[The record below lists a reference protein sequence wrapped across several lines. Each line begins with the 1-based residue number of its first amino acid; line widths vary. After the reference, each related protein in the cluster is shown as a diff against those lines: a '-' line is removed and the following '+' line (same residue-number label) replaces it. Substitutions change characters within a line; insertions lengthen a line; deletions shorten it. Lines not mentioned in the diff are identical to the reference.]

1 MTSEPA
7 RVSYRVESGIA
18 DVRLNRPSKLNALD
32 REMFEAL
39 VATADRLE
47 HDHTVRVVI
56 LSGEG
61 DGFSAGLDVS
71 MFQRLAE
78 NATGTAAGSDAAAP
92 PIGVLGQRAASVWAD
107 LPVPVIAAMHGV
119 ALGGGLQIALGA
131 DIRIVAPDT
140 RLSFKEIHWGLV
152 PDMTATQVLPEL
164 VGRDI
169 AKELVFTGRV
179 VSGSEAVAL
188 GLATTVAAEPR
199 ITANELARAIAEKSP
214 HAIRHAKKL
223 LNLAGRVDFNAG
235 LDAERSANQDLL
247 RDPRFAESLGTAQSR
262 ILQPPRS

>member
-1 MTSEPA
+1 
-7 RVSYRVESGIA
+7 
-18 DVRLNRPSKLNALD
+18 
-32 REMFEAL
+32 
-39 VATADRLE
+39 
-47 HDHTVRVVI
+47 
-56 LSGEG
+56 
-61 DGFSAGLDVS
+61 
-71 MFQRLAE
+71 
-78 NATGTAAGSDAAAP
+78 
-92 PIGVLGQRAASVWAD
+92 
-107 LPVPVIAAMHGV
+107 MHGI

-131 DIRIVAPDT
+131 DIRIVAADT

-214 HAIRHAKKL
+214 HAIRHATKL

-262 ILQPPRS
+262 ILRPPRS